1 MLTFVYMI
9 STLLY
14 RYKGSLTKGV
24 AIILVQ
30 VLCICAWAQTNS
42 TSTLQPQ
49 GQCLVITGFKIL
61 NNDLPLDSV
70 LQLKTINLSP
80 DENSF
85 SISFAAD
92 AQGVDTGLYYKLDGA
107 DKDWIKGSTFATINY
122 TLLPPGRY
130 DFKLKCNGK
139 QEQKALQIVIN
150 LPFWL
155 HSWFIILCC
164 ALFIGIAYYL
174 HSLSIKRLIAVE
186 AIRQKVSRD
195 LHDDIGS
202 TLSTINILSM
212 MAKSKLMEDPVKA
225 SEYIS
230 KISDNSSRMMEA
242 MDDIVWSINPMN
254 DSMQRI
260 FARMR
265 EFATEVLEAREV
277 DVHFHFDEEANNIVL
292 NMEQRRDIFLIFKE
306 AVNNIAKYAN
316 ATAVDI
322 SVTYRSPILLLV
334 IKDNGK
340 GFDVENA
347 DNGNGLN
354 NMQKRAE
361 KLKAKYSITSQ
372 PNAGTNITLQMQIT

>member
-1 MLTFVYMI
+1 MNFSFLHPPKNI
-9 STLLY
+9 LS
-14 RYKGSLTKGV
+14 RG
-24 AIILVQ
+24 IILIVMQ
-30 VLCICAWAQTNS
+30 VGCIYLLAQTSLASSQHN
-42 TSTLQPQ
+42 QDYP
-49 GQCLVITGFKIL
+49 VITGFKIF

-70 LQLKTINLSP
+70 LRLKTINLAS
-80 DENSF
+80 DQNSF

-92 AQGVDTGLYYKLDGA
+92 TNRNDSAVYYKLEGA
-107 DKDWIKGSTFATINY
+107 DKDWIKAGKSATINY

-130 DFKLKCNGK
+130 DFKMKCNGQNEK
-139 QEQKALQIVIN
+139 VALQIVIK

-155 HSWFIILCC
+155 SSWFIILCC
-164 ALFIGIAYYL
+164 AVFIGIAYLL
-174 HSLSIKRLIAVE
+174 HTLSIRRLMAIE

-212 MAKSKLMEDPVKA
+212 MAKSKLMDDPVKA

-277 DVHFHFDEEANNIVL
+277 EVHFHFDEEANNIIL

-306 AVNNIAKYAN
+306 AINNIAKYAN
-316 ATAVDI
+316 ATEVDI
-322 SVTYRSPILLLV
+322 KVTYKAPQLLIAV
-334 IKDNGK
+334 KDNGK
-340 GFDVENA
+340 GFDVEKA

-361 KLKAKYSITSQ
+361 KLMAKYSITSKL
-372 PNAGTNITLQMQIT
+372 NAGTTITLQMQIT